1 MAVEYCYNESAKNK
15 NYHPIS
21 EESIMIKNVF
31 KSKRKINDIGVT
43 NDTLTG
49 RGGMTLFVKYLSSVE
64 IYPLLQDLFGDV
76 RKSKKGLPVWNIFKQ
91 IFCWFYDGTSRH
103 LNSFDE
109 LKRDEG
115 YASVIENCREEM
127 VSSHQI
133 KRFYKSFSW
142 VCGGSFR
149 KILRKMFIW
158 RLRLEKPEVIDLTL
172 DTMVMDNDEAQKR
185 YGVQPTYKKVKGF
198 QPLQAIWKGKIID
211 AIFRGGKKHS
221 NYGNSVVN
229 MMRTLVQ
236 VIRKEYSE
244 TVTII
249 VRLDSGFFDEKILR
263 ECDKLGIGFICTGK
277 MYRGVKEYVSVQ
289 SENQWK
295 THSNRNQN
303 WKYLEFG
310 YRCESWG
317 KFYRAIYTRL
327 SHEGDQMLLDFARPD
342 NIILTNIGVNSKV
355 LINCS
360 TTEEERN
367 LVKADTIIQSHHMR
381 GADELPHRGLKDFGF
396 EELPFKRFVPNSVVY
411 YCMLITFFLFEAYKE
426 DVLEEV
432 IPTGSYA
439 TTVRR
444 KALDFAA
451 KIIGTGRQLILKV
464 TQAVM
469 DNLRFDVLW
478 QRSQT
483 PIPIII

>member
-1 MAVEYCYNESAKNK
+1 MNK
-15 NYHPIS
+15 
-21 EESIMIKNVF
+21 KVF
-31 KSKRKINDIGVT
+31 KSKCKITNIGVT

-49 RGGMTLFVKYLSSVE
+49 RGGMNLFVKYLSSVD
-64 IYPLLQDLFGDV
+64 IYPILEGFFGGV
-76 RKSKKGLPVWNIFKQ
+76 RRNNKGLPVWNIFKQ

-103 LNSFDE
+103 LNFFDR

-115 YASVIENCREEM
+115 YSSAIENDPDEM
-127 VSSHQI
+127 ASSHQI
-133 KRFYKSFSW
+133 KRFCKSFSW

-158 RLRLEKPEVIDLTL
+158 RLRLENPEVIDLTI
-172 DTMVMDNDEAQKR
+172 DTMVMDNDEAHKR

-211 AIFRGGKKHS
+211 AIFRGGKRHS
-221 NYGNSVVN
+221 NYGNTVVN
-229 MMRTLVQ
+229 MIRELVH

-244 TVTII
+244 TVTIL
-249 VRLDSGFFDEKILR
+249 VRLDSGFFDKKILG
-263 ECDKLGIGFICTGK
+263 ECDSLGIGFICTGK
-277 MYRGVKEYVSVQ
+277 MYKGVKEYVIAQTQ
-289 SENQWK
+289 SQWK
-295 THSNRNQN
+295 SYSNRNQE
-303 WKYLEFG
+303 WEYLEFG

-327 SHEGDQMLLDFARPD
+327 SHEGEQRLLDFARPD
-342 NIILTNIGVNSKV
+342 NVILTNIGVNPNV
-355 LINCS
+355 LANCS
-360 TTEEERN
+360 TREEERR
-367 LVKADTIIQSHHMR
+367 LAKAETIIESHHMR

-411 YCMLITFFLFEAYKE
+411 YCMLISFFLFETYKE
-426 DVLEEV
+426 DVLKEV
-432 IPTGSYA
+432 MPIGSYA

-451 KIIGTGRQLILKV
+451 KIVGTGRRLILQV

-478 QRSQT
+478 LRSQT

>member
-1 MAVEYCYNESAKNK
+1 MK
-15 NYHPIS
+15 
-21 EESIMIKNVF
+21 KNVF
-31 KSKRKINDIGVT
+31 KSKCKINKIGVT

-49 RGGMTLFVKYLSSVE
+49 RGGMALFVKYLGSVE
-64 IYPLLQDLFGDV
+64 IYSILEGSFGGI
-76 RKSKKGLPVWNIFKQ
+76 RKNKKGLPVWNIFKQ

-103 LNSFDE
+103 LNSFDQ
-109 LKRDEG
+109 LKVDEG
-115 YASVIENCREEM
+115 YASVIENGPEEM

-149 KILRKMFIW
+149 KILRKLFVW
-158 RLRLEKPEVIDLTL
+158 RLRRENPEVIDITL
-172 DTMVMDNDEAQKR
+172 DTMVMNNDEAQKR

-229 MMRTLVQ
+229 MMKDLVG
-236 VIRKEYSE
+236 VIRKEYRE

-249 VRLDSGFFDEKILR
+249 IRLDSGFFDEKILR
-263 ECDKLGIGFICTGK
+263 ACDKLGVGFICSGK
-277 MYRGVKEYVSVQ
+277 IYKGVKEYVGVQ
-289 SENQWK
+289 PEGQWK
-295 THSNRNQN
+295 TYSNRNQD

-310 YRCESWG
+310 YRCESWE

-327 SHEGDQMLLDFARPD
+327 SYEGEQRLLDFARPD
-342 NIILTNIGVNSKV
+342 NVILTNIGVNSKV
-355 LINCS
+355 LVNCG
-360 TTEEERN
+360 TQEEKRR
-367 LVKADTIIQSHHMR
+367 LVKSEAIIESHHMR

-396 EELPFKRFVPNSVVY
+396 EELPFKRFAPNSVVY
-411 YCMLITFFLFEAYKE
+411 YCMLISFFLFETFKE

-432 IPTGSYA
+432 IPMGSYA

-464 TQAVM
+464 TQSVI
-469 DNLRFDVLW
+469 DNLQFDILW

-483 PIPIII
+483 PVPIII

>member
-1 MAVEYCYNESAKNK
+1 MNK
-15 NYHPIS
+15 T
-21 EESIMIKNVF
+21 VF
-31 KSKRKINDIGVT
+31 KSKCKINDIGVT
-43 NDTLTG
+43 NDTLAS
-49 RGGMTLFVKYLSSVE
+49 RGGMNLFVKYLNSVD
-64 IYPLLQDLFGDV
+64 IYPLLEFFFGSV
-76 RKSKKGLPVWNIFKQ
+76 RKNKKGLPVWNIFKQ
-91 IFCWFYDGTSRH
+91 VFCWFYDGTSRH
-103 LNSFDE
+103 LNSFDH

-115 YASVIENCREEM
+115 YASAIENGQEEM

-142 VCGGSFR
+142 LCGGSFR
-149 KILRKMFIW
+149 RILRKMFIW
-158 RLRLEKPEVIDLTL
+158 RLKLEKPQVVNLTI

-198 QPLQAIWKGKIID
+198 QPLHAIWNGKIVD
-211 AIFRGGKKHS
+211 AVFRGGKKHS

-229 MMRTLVQ
+229 MIRDLVQ
-236 VIRKEYSE
+236 AIRQEYSE
-244 TVTII
+244 AVTII
-249 VRLDSGFFDEKILR
+249 VRMDSGFFDEKILR

-277 MYRGVKEYVSVQ
+277 MYRGVKKHVETQ
-289 SENQWK
+289 PKDQWK
-295 THSNRNQN
+295 TYSNRNQE
-303 WKYLEFG
+303 WAYLEFG
-310 YRCESWG
+310 YRCESWE

-327 SHEGDQMLLDFARPD
+327 SYEGKQRLLDFARPD
-342 NIILTNIGVNSKV
+342 NVILTNIGVNPKV
-355 LINCS
+355 LVNCI
-360 TTEEERN
+360 TKKEERRLTN
-367 LVKADTIIQSHHMR
+367 AETIIESHHMR

-411 YCMLITFFLFEAYKE
+411 YCMLISFFLFETFKE

-432 IPTGSYA
+432 MPIGSYA

-464 TQAVM
+464 NQAVM

-478 QRSQT
+478 KRSQI